1 MPQSQ
6 QIKRK
11 KQSQITLFSNG
22 GVQKSIARQCLRYL
36 SLLTFSFGPRKN
48 AQALDSVVYSLAFTF
63 CARSQALV
71 CSLTSKAPSTRIRIF
86 LNPQFSFSVHS
97 SSDSLRIYYFP
108 LWRANLKIS
117 SRFTGCVWTEA
128 VPGKEKVSDSKISG
142 YAWTGPKLDKQE
154 DDCRQNI

>member
-1 MPQSQ
+1 MTPGLNGRGLLNLHFSNCTVHFGKPNSPGRLHWGNEPTHWMPQSQ

-71 CSLTSKAPSTRIRIF
+71 CSLTCKAPSTRIRIF

-97 SSDSLRIYYFP
+97 SSDSLQIYYFP
-108 LWRANLKIS
+108 LWRAN
-117 SRFTGCVWTEA
+117 
-128 VPGKEKVSDSKISG
+128 
-142 YAWTGPKLDKQE
+142 
-154 DDCRQNI
+154 